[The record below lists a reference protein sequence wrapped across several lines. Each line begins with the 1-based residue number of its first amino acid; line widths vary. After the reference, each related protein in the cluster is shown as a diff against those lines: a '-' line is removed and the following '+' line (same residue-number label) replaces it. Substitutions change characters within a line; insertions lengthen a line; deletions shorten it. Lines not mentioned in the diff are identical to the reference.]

1 MRNSDDEKISVIIPA
16 YNAEQT
22 IERCLY
28 SVLKQTY
35 QNLEIIVIDDGS
47 SDGTR
52 ALLNAIQENEFR
64 LVVIHKENGGAAS
77 ARNVGLKV
85 ITGKYVTFLDA
96 DDFIE
101 PEVYEKLHNAINEL
115 QLDIVSASIREIYNG
130 NIVEERLSD
139 FDCPIISGYDA
150 ICDMYSYEGGI
161 RTVVWDKLYRR
172 EIIQGISF
180 DEDSRYGEDTLF
192 NCQAMLNCHRYGRIP
207 YIGYTYDHRGSQVTG
222 GGYNSACLCN
232 IHVIEKMQDVINEKI
247 YNNEKVEDCLMKY
260 KITIYRQLFKAMVK
274 TNSYS
279 RIRDDYYY
287 LREYAKSI
295 SSESLKNQLCIKHR
309 IQWVLYLYA
318 FKLYMDLDKLKN

>member
-16 YNAEQT
+16 YNSEQT

-52 ALLNAIQENEFR
+52 ALLDAIGENEPR
-64 LVVIHKENGGAAS
+64 LVVLHKENGGAAS
-77 ARNVGLKV
+77 ARNDGLKV
-85 ITGKYVTFLDA
+85 ISGKYVTFLDA

-101 PEVYEKLHNAINEL
+101 PAVYEKLYYAMNEL
-115 QLDIVSASIREIYNG
+115 QLDIASASIREIYNG
-130 NIVEERLSD
+130 NIVEERLNALD
-139 FDCPIISGYDA
+139 DPVISGYDA
-150 ICDMYSYEGGI
+150 LCDMYSYEGGI

-172 EIIQGISF
+172 EMIQGINF
-180 DEDSRYGEDTLF
+180 DEESPYGEDTLF
-192 NCQAMLNCHRYGRIP
+192 NCQAMLRCQRYGRIP
-207 YIGYTYDHRGSQVTG
+207 YIGYTYDHSGSQMTG

-232 IHVIEKMQDVINEKI
+232 IHVIEKMWVVINEKK
-247 YNNEKVEDCLMKY
+247 YNNARVEDCLMKY
-260 KITIYRQLFKAMVK
+260 KITIYRQLFHAMMK

-279 RIRDDYYY
+279 RIKDDYYY

-295 SSESLKNQLCIKHR
+295 SRESLRNHLCLKHR
-309 IQWVLYLYA
+309 IQWGLYLYA
-318 FKLYMDLDKLKN
+318 FKLYMDLDKLKI